1 MRRGRE
7 FQIRGA
13 EKRKA
18 RDPTDELLNIH
29 LCELTT
35 RHIKTN

>member
-1 MRRGRE
+1 MRSANVERRE

-18 RDPTDELLNIH
+18 QDPNDKLMSWN
-29 LCELTT
+29 
-35 RHIKTN
+35 K